1 MSSRELLQTLQRTKT
16 LSSLNL
22 GPANV
27 TRSMSMMSK
36 SPRKSPRE
44 KKKQKLRRSKTL
56 RKRKNKA
63 RSPRQQEMIVSSTA
77 SPSYDGSDASSV
89 PSMATVKNGNAKVTY
104 ANLPKMDKR
113 LLQCV
118 LRDDI
123 SELTLL
129 IDANG
134 DPNLNKLNEWTPLTR
149 ACYEGKYNM
158 ARFLVSKGA
167 DPELIPGNG
176 VSAVYRAAW
185 KGHFPLVKWL
195 IEECEVDPNM
205 GGDFKLLN
213 AALSTQHEDLAT
225 YLVAHGA
232 EVEKAADST
241 GKTPLHRAAGKGDAE
256 LVTWLIENGL
266 SINALDASGRAP
278 IHFACSKGHADVV
291 KTLLDHG
298 AIMSSR
304 SNFGTPAQ
312 IAEKNGFDDILNMLK
327 TFRLMHTVPSESC
340 DISRD
345 ISPCSS
351 HARNHS
357 RVRAASNLT
366 SISVGAV
373 PSMRLTESPMPNSSP
388 RLKISNSGQITIDST
403 ATNTERV
410 IHKAENITI
419 KCTSRKPEKDDIG
432 AEQLRATLQTEHI
445 TIKSTSKK
453 DNERFEKLR
462 ASFQAQQITIES
474 ISKKQRRSI
483 HQAGKI
489 TIESKS
495 KKQERAIHQ
504 AGEITIKSN
513 SKKKERSIHKADE
526 ITIAS
531 VTKRPQRGPTPK
543 RRPNTPLTHE
553 LANLIIE
560 KAGEMVFETSRQ
572 NSPEHERV
580 HSVDKSMLTER
591 SPGPISR
598 ARKIS
603 VGGKEIPELFMS
615 SSSRVPHRH
624 SSPSIPRVFGKPK
637 LKEKTPDVNNDIRAL
652 DNTSIPSMSITR
664 SLSALPSRGATPDR
678 IFRPRGFPALPHR
691 SISAKR
697 MVHHRIASLQ
707 SSTVLER
714 VESPERSKEMDVSMT
729 DLFRLQQEN
738 ERLYAHLGKLLEKD
752 NSSIQSKIDIAREK
766 SRQLRDQIIFMHIR
780 NEKMKEKL
788 HEEDGTSLPD

>member
-1 MSSRELLQTLQRTKT
+1 MSSRDLLQNFKRTKT

-27 TRSMSMMSK
+27 TRSMTMMSK
-36 SPRKSPRE
+36 APLE
-44 KKKQKLRRSKTL
+44 KKKQKLKRSKTI

-63 RSPRQQEMIVSSTA
+63 RSPRQQELILSMTSS
-77 SPSYDGSDASSV
+77 SSYDGSDASSV
-89 PSMATVKNGNAKVTY
+89 PSTATVKSRNAKVTY
-104 ANLPKMDKR
+104 ENLPKMDKR

-129 IDANG
+129 IEAKG
-134 DPNLNKLNEWTPLTR
+134 DPNLNKLNEWTPLSR

-158 ARFLVSKGA
+158 AKFLVSKGA
-167 DPELIPGNG
+167 DPALIPGNG
-176 VSAVYRAAW
+176 VSAIYRAAW

-205 GGDFKLLN
+205 GGDFKPLN
-213 AALSTQHEDLAT
+213 AALSTKHEDLAT

-256 LVTWLIENGL
+256 LVMWLIENGL
-266 SINALDASGRAP
+266 CINALDASGRAP
-278 IHFACSKGHADVV
+278 MHMACSKGHADVV

-312 IAEKNGFDDILNMLK
+312 IAEKNGFDDILDMLK
-327 TFRLMHTVPSESC
+327 NFRLMHTVPSESC

-351 HARNHS
+351 HARNRS
-357 RVRAASNLT
+357 RVRAESTLT

-373 PSMRLTESPMPNSSP
+373 PLLGLTESPAAKSP
-388 RLKISNSGQITIDST
+388 RRLKISNSGQISIHST
-403 ATNTERV
+403 VTNSKRE

-419 KCTSRKPEKDDIG
+419 KCTSRKPKKDDIG
-432 AEQLRATLQTEHI
+432 KNQLRATLQTEHI
-445 TIKSTSKK
+445 TIQSTSTK
-453 DNERFEKLR
+453 DDGRFQKLR

-474 ISKKQRRSI
+474 NSKKQTRSI
-483 HQAGKI
+483 Q
-489 TIESKS
+489 
-495 KKQERAIHQ
+495 Q
-504 AGEITIKSN
+504 AGEITIESN
-513 SKKKERSIHKADE
+513 SKKQERSIHKVDE

-531 VTKRPQRGPTPK
+531 VMKRPQRGPTPK
-543 RRPNTPLTHE
+543 RRPNTPLAHE
-553 LANLIIE
+553 MANLIIE
-560 KAGEMVFETSRQ
+560 NPGEMVFETSRQ

-580 HSVDKSMLTER
+580 HCVDKCILSER
-591 SPGPISR
+591 SPDPISR
-598 ARKIS
+598 TRKVS
-603 VGGKEIPELFMS
+603 VGGKEIPDLFAS
-615 SSSRVPHRH
+615 STSAVPHRY
-624 SSPSIPRVFGKPK
+624 SSPSIPRAVGNPK
-637 LKEKTPDVNNDIRAL
+637 LQEKTPHVNNDIRTF
-652 DNTSIPSMSITR
+652 DNSSIPSMSITR
-664 SLSALPSRGATPDR
+664 SLSALPSRGVTPDK
-678 IFRPRGFPALPHR
+678 ILRPRGFPALPHR

-697 MVHHRIASLQ
+697 MIHHRIASLQ
-707 SSTVLER
+707 SSTIIDR
-714 VESPERSKEMDVSMT
+714 VDSPERSKEMDVSMT

-738 ERLYAHLGKLLEKD
+738 ERLHAHLGILLEKD
-752 NSSIQSKIDIAREK
+752 NSKIESRIDMAKEK

-788 HEEDGTSLPD
+788 HEAGGASLPQDI